1 MVVSFVVSSLIVI
14 IIVIIATSIFRI
26 FVCLV
31 AMSLLLR
38 LLICCM
44 GINHDLAMSTIRC
57 LRIRLLIVVM
67 VARIFIRL
75 LRVFFLIVGLIIITS
90 TSCTST
96 SVCVC
101 VAPSTLFVGLLLL
114 IASWIASLIATL
126 IVAWVLLSLCV
137 ASVLC
142 CSWYY
147 RLYSSLY
154 FLECRLMLRVV
165 WFLVALLSFLRL

>member
-1 MVVSFVVSSLIVI
+1 LVVSFVVSSLIVI

-38 LLICCM
+38 LLICST
-44 GINHDLAMSTIRC
+44 GINHDLAMSTILRC

-75 LRVFFLIVGLIIITS
+75 LRVLFLIVGLIIITS
-90 TSCTST
+90 TSSTST

-101 VAPSTLFVGLLLL
+101 VAPSTLFVRLLLL
-114 IASWIASLIATL
+114 IAS
-126 IVAWVLLSLCV
+126 
-137 ASVLC
+137 
-142 CSWYY
+142 
-147 RLYSSLY
+147 
-154 FLECRLMLRVV
+154 
-165 WFLVALLSFLRL
+165 